1 MIKSHK
7 RKAMLSRL
15 KELSLGNPGFRVLC
29 PTWCTV
35 KAESYFGVYV
45 LQLLL
50 RHISNLSKTPQNS
63 EMPTYEGQLSG
74 AISIKK
80 LEKMDKDD
88 FFDSI
93 WELQQY
99 NQSKMEV

>member
-1 MIKSHK
+1 M
-7 RKAMLSRL
+7 
-15 KELSLGNPGFRVLC
+15 
-29 PTWCTV
+29 
-35 KAESYFGVYV
+35 KAESYFGVCV

-50 RHISNLSKTPQNS
+50 RHTSNLSKTPQNS

-88 FFDSI
+88 SFDSI

-99 NQSKMEV
+99 DQSEMEV